1 MSTALTKSIRYT
13 FVVVGLVIVLL
24 LAAPFFID
32 INSYKGEIEKKVED
46 VTGRKLTVGKISAS
60 LFPWVGV
67 ELDDV
72 HLANRQGF
80 SGHDFVSV
88 QKLHVKLALLP
99 LLSKNVEI
107 KHFEVVAPQL
117 YLERHENGDTNWGDL
132 ARSAQPSAA
141 PAVPATSDGKD
152 VAGGVALVALQAES
166 LSLTDGQLTWVDGK
180 EKPVAL
186 SELAVMLKD
195 VQLKRP
201 VAVMVS
207 GKLGGN
213 PFELDANIGP
223 VGDLATIHPAR
234 LPLQGHLKAEHIR
247 LQPFAAMISGWPAQL
262 GDVNSASV
270 GVTANIE
277 QHPDGLRLGEGA
289 VTLDAAHKLA
299 LSWKVEMPNE
309 EVLKIGTLAL
319 AVDGK
324 SLLGLN
330 GSLQGLA
337 TKPAFQFHVET
348 QAITRSWLTPFVPA
362 LQDMYGDHPAPW
374 SQLGLNALLAGD
386 AEHLDISDMQLML
399 DQDVL
404 KLTGAVTFNGPDIRL
419 RINGKQLHMDP
430 WLPQGKPDQKTATL
444 SLVPSAIAVEAPAE
458 PDLRFLKS
466 WRVTTQ
472 LNISTVYLRGLEM
485 GDFGV
490 TINGMNG
497 QFELNPLSFTLA
509 GGKVVEKASLN
520 AATYPASWKESV
532 HMTGVQAGPLLKSL
546 AGMDLLSGVM
556 AMDTQ
561 LKATGLTA
569 SAVQAL
575 NGRGSVLLK
584 DGALK
589 GYDIAGAIRSFTNPA
604 AAANGPQQTDFAQL
618 SGSFDIVNGVATNQ
632 DLFMASPLLRVTGKG
647 VVDLVRKV
655 LDYHVEPRVV
665 GTLKGQGDTVLRQG
679 LVVPL
684 HITGPFDAP
693 SIKPEINAKTLIDNA
708 PALLN
713 HPKIGGALGGS
724 VGGALGGLL
733 GAGKKPADPAQ
744 PAAPPPQPAT
754 PAQQLLKGLGGML
767 PGF

>member
-1 MSTALTKSIRYT
+1 MSTALTKTIRYT
-13 FVVVGLVIVLL
+13 LGVVGLVIVLL

-46 VTGRKLTVGKISAS
+46 ATGRKLVVGNISAS

-72 HLANRQGF
+72 RLANRSGF
-80 SGHDFVSV
+80 SSHDFVSV

-99 LLSKNVEI
+99 LLSKSIEI

-132 ARSAQPSAA
+132 AGQAPASAA
-141 PAVPATSDGKD
+141 AAAPVAPATGGKD
-152 VAGGVALVALQAES
+152 VAGGMALVALQAES
-166 LSLTDGQLTWVDGK
+166 LSLTDGELTWVDGK

-186 SELAVMLKD
+186 TELAVMLKD

-201 VAVMVS
+201 VSVTVS
-207 GKLGGN
+207 GKLSGN
-213 PFELDANIGP
+213 PFELDANVGP
-223 VGDLATIHPAR
+223 IGDLATINPAS
-234 LPLQGHLKAEHIR
+234 LPLQGHLKAENIH
-247 LQPFAAMISGWPAQL
+247 LQPFAGMISGWPAQL
-262 GDVNSASV
+262 GDVNSATV
-270 GVTANIE
+270 GLTANIE
-277 QHPDGLRLGEGA
+277 QHPDGLRLGEGS
-289 VTLDAAHKLA
+289 VSLDAAHKLA
-299 LSWKVEMPNE
+299 LSWKVEMPNADM
-309 EVLKIGTLAL
+309 LKIGTLAL
-319 AVDGK
+319 AVDSK
-324 SLLGLN
+324 SLLAVN
-330 GSLQGLA
+330 GSLQKLS
-337 TKPAFQFHVET
+337 TKPAFQLHVET
-348 QAITRSWLTPFVPA
+348 QPITRSWLTPFVPA
-362 LQDMYGDHPAPW
+362 LQDLYGAHPAPW
-374 SQLGLNALLAGD
+374 TQLALNALLAGNAD
-386 AEHLDISDMQLML
+386 HLDISDMQLML

-404 KLTGAVTFNGPDIRL
+404 KLTGAVAFAGPDIRL

-430 WLPQGKPDQKTATL
+430 WLPQGQAEQKSAALT
-444 SLVPSAIAVEAPAE
+444 LVPEAVAVEAPAE

-472 LNISTVYLRGLEM
+472 LNVATVYLRGLEM

-532 HMTGVQAGPLLKSL
+532 HMTGVQAGPLLKAL
-546 AGMDLLSGVM
+546 AGMDLLSGTM

-561 LKATGLTA
+561 LKATGLTQ

-575 NGRGSVLLK
+575 NGRGSVLFK

-589 GYDIAGAIRSFTNPA
+589 GYDIAGAIRAFTNPA

-618 SGSFDIVNGVATNQ
+618 SGSFDIVNGVATNP

-713 HPKIGGALGGS
+713 NPKIGGALGGL
-724 VGGALGGLL
+724 LGGS
-733 GAGKKPADPAQ
+733 KKSADPAQ
-744 PAAPPPQPAT
+744 PAAPTQQPAA
-754 PAQQLLKGLGGML
+754 PAQQLLKGFGGML
-767 PGF
+767 PRF